1 MPHAAVIIKLYL
13 HMKLSQ
19 PFLQIQGIGEQ
30 DLILTHLDIGGRKSR
45 EIRKKRRDKGIS
57 QILSVR
63 IVTDCL
69 IDIFLGKVIGSILAF
84 NSWDLPLFVRSV
96 QGEKRMMP
104 LGRMRPCS
112 FNFCTRVSARFP
124 PAESPATITSLA
136 P

>member
-45 EIRKKRRDKGIS
+45 EIRKKRGDKGIS

-69 IDIFLGKVIGSILAF
+69 IDIFLGKDRVDLRFQFMGSSALCKVRPGREEDDAPWK
-84 NSWDLPLFVRSV
+84 NAALF
-96 QGEKRMMP
+96 
-104 LGRMRPCS
+104 L
-112 FNFCTRVSARFP
+112 
-124 PAESPATITSLA
+124 
-136 P
+136 